1 MLRTPRMER
10 PVTLALSASVPS
22 ATDRRVTAVPRGS
35 VSVRRCQNQ
44 EEQGDKG
51 GNDAFIRIRTS
62 PVKLHAFWDGLLG
75 NSTTGG
81 AINSDVREIEAAMK
95 EKAADIQKEID
106 AHQTVE

>member
-1 MLRTPRMER
+1 LSPRLAAAPGRRHPPTP
-10 PVTLALSASVPS
+10 ALH
-22 ATDRRVTAVPRGS
+22 RVFS
-35 VSVRRCQNQ
+35 
-44 EEQGDKG
+44 EQFPNGDKG